1 MSIRETYRLLSVG
14 AQEVDKALC
23 GKGELALLA
32 ADGEQLAVLHLFLEL
47 KEEGLLLPTP
57 ALHEHVGHECPAA
70 QSSDASMMLFASKIT
85 CGFAPEDSQSFS

>member
-57 ALHEHVGHECPAA
+57 ALHEHVGHECRAEPRRAE
-70 QSSDASMMLFASKIT
+70 L
-85 CGFAPEDSQSFS
+85 